1 MLVWN
6 KADAL
11 QRLMNNEALLNRV
24 AALFVKTVP
33 AQMEELKASAAS
45 GDRETLNR
53 LAHTLKGASANI
65 GGEVM
70 SEVCARLEQAS
81 VSAGND
87 VTPLLA
93 EAEQACATLL
103 EQLPR

>member
-11 QRLMNNEALLNRV
+11 QRLMNNEALLNRM
-24 AALFVKTVP
+24 AALFVTTAW
-33 AQMEELKASAAS
+33 AQIAELRASAAS
-45 GDRETLNR
+45 GDRKTLNR
-53 LAHTLKGASANI
+53 LAHTLKGASTNI

-81 VSAGND
+81 VSEDND